1 MSNTLKIKKLT
12 PFIMHVPVTKNII
25 GDSTHSITHWGMPGV
40 MIETECGLVGYGHTG
55 THADITTDRLITTII
70 TDVFG
75 PMLIG
80 EDPTEVRHLHR
91 KLSRSSTNIWVGRGG
106 LMQMALSAI
115 DIALWDLKAKHAGQ
129 PLWQL
134 FGGSK
139 QAKVSAYNT
148 DCGWLVRD
156 TAELVDDCKKMIFE
170 EGFNAI
176 KMKIGKPDP
185 KEDIR
190 RIEAVRNAIGD
201 GAQLMVDA
209 NAKWDISTAKQYGPR
224 LADYDITWFEEP
236 MWHDDVSSHKE
247 LAKHMTT
254 PIALGE
260 LLYQF
265 DSFKEFVLAGAV
277 DYLQPDATRCGGL
290 TAVWE
295 IADLGMAFNLPVT
308 PHHGDMMQAQHHLVM
323 AHPACS
329 LLEYI
334 PWTLDCFVH
343 PVVVKDGVYQTP
355 TEPGAGTTL
364 RPEALDRFSVR

>member
-1 MSNTLKIKKLT
+1 MKITKLT
-12 PFIMHVPVTKNII
+12 TFIMHVPVTKNII

-40 MIETECGLVGYGHTG
+40 MIETDTGLVGYGYTG
-55 THADITTDRLITTII
+55 THADITTDRVITTII
-70 TDVFG
+70 QEVFG

-80 EDPTEVRHLHR
+80 EDASEVRYLHR
-91 KLSRSSTNIWVGRGG
+91 KMSRSSTNIWVGRGG

-115 DIALWDLKAKHAGQ
+115 DIALWDLKAKMVEQ
-129 PLWQL
+129 PLWKV

-139 QAKVSAYNT
+139 NTRILAYNT

-185 KEDIR
+185 REDLK
-190 RIEAVRNAIGD
+190 RIEAVRKAIGD
-201 GAQLMVDA
+201 DVNLMVDA
-209 NAKWDISTAKQYGPR
+209 NAKWDISTAKQYGSR
-224 LADYDITWFEEP
+224 LADFDITWFEEP
-236 MWHDDVSSHKE
+236 MWHDDVASHRT
-247 LAKHMTT
+247 LAEHIHT

-295 IADLGMAFNLPVT
+295 IADLGQAFNLPVT
-308 PHHGDMMQAQHHLVM
+308 PHHGDMMQAQLHLVM
-323 AHPACS
+323 AHPSCS
-329 LLEYI
+329 LLEFI
-334 PWTLDCFVH
+334 PWTLDCFVD
-343 PVVVKDGVYQTP
+343 PVEVNEGYYSLP
-355 TEPGAGTTL
+355 TAPGAGTTL
-364 RPEALDRFSVR
+364 RQEALERFSVR